1 MEKKLNKHMPY
12 SVPDGFFDR
21 LESDIWAEIK
31 SRGTEAEAASGPTG
45 RSGAALNAAHATH
58 ATATHRTRRTAVLT
72 IMAAAASLLLL
83 FTLHTPR
90 AEATAQGDGL
100 EQVDRAFAQLS
111 PADQRFLLEV
121 YADGELIDSASDK

>member
-21 LESDIWAEIK
+21 LEADVWTEIK
-31 SRGTEAEAASGPTG
+31 RCDTDSKATSGPTAD
-45 RSGAALNAAHATH
+45 SGDAHSIPHDTH
-58 ATATHRTRRTAVLT
+58 ATATHRTAVLA

-83 FTLHTPR
+83 FTLHTPH
-90 AEATAQGDGL
+90 ADTTAPADSM

-111 PADQRFLLEV
+111 PADQRFLMEV
-121 YADGELIDSASDK
+121 YADGELLDGYSDK

>member
-21 LESDIWAEIK
+21 LESDVWAELK
-31 SRGTEAEAASGPTG
+31 SRGTEAEAASGQTG

-90 AEATAQGDGL
+90 AEATAQSDGL

>member
-21 LESDIWAEIK
+21 LESDVWAELK

-45 RSGAALNAAHATH
+45 RSGAALNAPHAAH
-58 ATATHRTRRTAVLT
+58 ATATHRTAVLT

>member
-1 MEKKLNKHMPY
+1 MDKRLNKHMPY
-12 SVPDGFFDR
+12 GVPDGFFDR
-21 LESDIWAEIK
+21 LEADVLAEIK
-31 SRGTEAEAASGPTG
+31 RGGTETADTATP
-45 RSGAALNAAHATH
+45 HA
-58 ATATHRTRRTAVLT
+58 ATHRPRRTAVLA

-90 AEATAQGDGL
+90 TDAPAQADSM

-111 PADQRFLLEV
+111 PADQRFLMEV